1 MTGPRRR
8 DRPGGDFS
16 LARLALTSLGA
27 ATVVL
32 IATAAIVVL
41 LRPAPV
47 VGLIIA
53 LVGVVVAVAVMGV
66 ISTRVTRRAF
76 GSDPDL
82 PER

>member
-1 MTGPRRR
+1 M
-8 DRPGGDFS
+8 
-16 LARLALTSLGA
+16 
-27 ATVVL
+27 L

-66 ISTRVTRRAF
+66 LSTRATRRAF